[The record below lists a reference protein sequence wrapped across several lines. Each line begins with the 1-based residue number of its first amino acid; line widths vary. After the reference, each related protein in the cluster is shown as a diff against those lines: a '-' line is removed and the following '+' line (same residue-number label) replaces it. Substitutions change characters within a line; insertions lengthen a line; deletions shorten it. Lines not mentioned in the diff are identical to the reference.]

1 MGPASK
7 DKALESAIYI
17 GDQWEITPKLSV
29 NAGIR
34 YSMFNL
40 LGPRTYYTYQDGMLP
55 SSTTVVDSVSVGG
68 GKVVKTY
75 QGPEFRLSARYAFND
90 DFSVKAGFN
99 TMRQYIHKVSNT
111 TIMSPTDTWK
121 LSDTNI
127 KPQNGWQL
135 AAGAYYNTPGQVL
148 ELSVEGYYKKLNDYL
163 DYRSSAR
170 LIMNHHWKRT

>member
-1 MGPASK
+1 MRVY
-7 DKALESAIYI
+7 AIPCSTF
-17 GDQWEITPKLSV
+17 W
-29 NAGIR
+29 A
-34 YSMFNL
+34 
-40 LGPRTYYTYQDGMLP
+40 PRTYYTYQDGMLP

-121 LSDTNI
+121 LRIRILNPRMAGS
-127 KPQNGWQL
+127 WQQGIL
-135 AAGAYYNTPGQVL
+135 
-148 ELSVEGYYKKLNDYL
+148 
-163 DYRSSAR
+163 
-170 LIMNHHWKRT
+170 

>member
-1 MGPASK
+1 
-7 DKALESAIYI
+7 
-17 GDQWEITPKLSV
+17 
-29 NAGIR
+29 
-34 YSMFNL
+34 
-40 LGPRTYYTYQDGMLP
+40 MLP

-99 TMRQYIHKVSNT
+99 TMRQDSHKVSNT

-127 KPQNGWQL
+127 KPQNGWQMCIRDSK
-135 AAGAYYNTPGQVL
+135 GTPP
-148 ELSVEGYYKKLNDYL
+148 NCFT
-163 DYRSSAR
+163 SSKYA
-170 LIMNHHWKRT
+170 

>member
-68 GKVVKTY
+68 GKWLRPIR
-75 QGPEFRLSARYAFND
+75 G
-90 DFSVKAGFN
+90 
-99 TMRQYIHKVSNT
+99 
-111 TIMSPTDTWK
+111 
-121 LSDTNI
+121 
-127 KPQNGWQL
+127 
-135 AAGAYYNTPGQVL
+135 
-148 ELSVEGYYKKLNDYL
+148 
-163 DYRSSAR
+163 RSSDCLPAM
-170 LIMNHHWKRT
+170 LSMMTSP